1 MHQPADPRGPAGGDD
16 RAGALDVGGQVLRP
30 RAGHVHLRGQVQHG
44 VLTPGGAADRGR
56 VGDVA
61 PHLPA
66 RQAGGPTL
74 QHGHLVAEQLDAYG
88 QGRRTRF
95 ELPLAAPGSP
105 FQRAV
110 WEALVTIPFGET
122 VSYGELAARL
132 GRPGAARAVGRAN
145 ATNPIALV
153 VPCHRVIGASG
164 ALTGY
169 AGGIELKRALLDFE
183 RGGGNGTP
191 PFPPPTASEAQGLSR
206 R

>member
-1 MHQPADPRGPAGGDD
+1 MTTLVHGLFDTRFGPAVACLDG
-16 RAGALDVGGQVLRP
+16 AGALVRLGFHSDVELR
-30 RAGHVHLRGQVQHG
+30 RAETEGRSRRDD
-44 VLTPGGAADRGR
+44 AAVRFI
-56 VGDVA
+56 
-61 PHLPA
+61 
-66 RQAGGPTL
+66 
-74 QHGHLVAEQLDAYG
+74 AEQIDAYG

-110 WEALVTIPFGET
+110 WEALVTIPFGQT
-122 VSYGELAARL
+122 VSYGALATRL

-183 RGGGNGTP
+183 RGGGHDTL
-191 PFPPPTASEAQGLSR
+191 PFPPPSASPAQGLSR